1 MVIMISWKDFAP
13 IVGLKPNEL
22 PVLQRVKS
30 YTYDIKLSSCQREC
44 IDMTLKVKEYT
55 SAFLF
60 LFFFFCHLNGRGNFC
75 VFLFASLVD
84 VAPPK

>member
-30 YTYDIKLSSCQREC
+30 YTYDVKLSSCQREC

-60 LFFFFCHLNGRGNFC
+60 LFFFFFAILMEGATFVSFC
-75 VFLFASLVD
+75 LLCWLM
-84 VAPPK
+84 